1 MNLSGLNAFA
11 VDTKAEEAGVWT
23 QVGDMSFLI
32 ARVGN
37 DGWKAEYKKLERQAY
52 GSIARKKDKRD
63 SERDVHMMLE
73 CLAKT
78 CILDWKDVSLDGK
91 TVKHSTAKAVEI
103 LTDKRFKPLS
113 EHLLDLAMDEERFM
127 EGEIKEDE
135 EKAKN

>member
-1 MNLSGLNAFA
+1 MSNLGLNAFA
-11 VDTKAEEAGVWT
+11 VDTKAEESGIWIA
-23 QVGDMSFLI
+23 VGEMKFLI

-37 DGWKAEYKKLERQAY
+37 DNWKAEYKKLERQTY
-52 GSIARKKDKRD
+52 GSLVRKKEKRD
-63 SERDVHMMLE
+63 AEKDVHMMLE

-78 CILDWKDVSLDGK
+78 CVLDWEKVTLDNK
-91 TVKHSTAKAVEI
+91 TVKYSVSKAVEI

-135 EKAKN
+135 AKAKN